1 LTIPPA
7 TTLRAANII
16 GLGYLWTNT
25 DDKDGVNSE
34 SANVCVHFL
43 CEKCIYVAH
52 RKISI

>member
-7 TTLRAANII
+7 TTSRAANII

-34 SANVCVHFL
+34 SVRPLSFVKNAFYAYL
-43 CEKCIYVAH
+43 
-52 RKISI
+52 